1 MSVFPERAGPV
12 RMAQRFAQPA
22 ALDSPAKAAAF
33 ESVMMRLDD
42 APLRSSSKGKAI
54 WRIDSLNAL
63 MDGVAVRKGPVPLAQ
78 WI

>member
-1 MSVFPERAGPV
+1 
-12 RMAQRFAQPA
+12 
-22 ALDSPAKAAAF
+22 
-33 ESVMMRLDD
+33 VMMRLDD

-63 MDGVAVRKGPVPLAQ
+63 MAGVAVRKGPVPLAQ